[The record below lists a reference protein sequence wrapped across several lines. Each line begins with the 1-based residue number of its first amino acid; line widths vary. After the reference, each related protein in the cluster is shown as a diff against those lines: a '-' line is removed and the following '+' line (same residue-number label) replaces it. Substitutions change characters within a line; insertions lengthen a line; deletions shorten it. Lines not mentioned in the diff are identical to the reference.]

1 MNFLLSLFVLLA
13 IVCFVGIFFARQ
25 IDLPK
30 SWFKLGGGAFSFLA
44 LVVALNPFYIVDGGH
59 RGIVTKLGAI
69 QNTELEEGLN
79 IINPLFDHVEQ
90 WDVRVF
96 KLQVKSPSASS
107 DLQTIQTESALNYH
121 VNPSKA
127 AELKQKVGANYAD
140 VIIAPTIQE
149 SLKAATAKYPIQELT
164 AKRAIVRDEA
174 KALIV
179 AKLAPYYIVV
189 DDYSILNF
197 DFSDKFEAAIES
209 KQVAEQRSEQ
219 AKFELEKVQID
230 SQQALA
236 RAQAEAEGLK
246 AQREQITEGLL
257 ELRRI
262 ENQRLAIEK
271 WSGNVPTY
279 MMGDSTPFIQLT
291 PGK

>member
-1 MNFLLSLFVLLA
+1 MLEF
-13 IVCFVGIFFARQ
+13 FFARQ

-79 IINPLFDHVEQ
+79 IVNPLFDHVEQ

-96 KLQVKSPSASS
+96 KLQVKSPSASL

-121 VNPSKA
+121 VDPSNA
-127 AELKQKVGANYAD
+127 AELKQKVGLNYAD
-140 VIIAPTIQE
+140 IIIAPTIQE

-179 AKLAPYYIVV
+179 AKLAPYYIKV

-197 DFSDKFEAAIES
+197 DFSDKFEAAIEA
-209 KQVAEQRSEQ
+209 KQISEQRSEQ

-279 MMGDSTPFIQLT
+279 MMGGSTPFIQLT